1 MKRSTQHIKDYK
13 KREKSK
19 KRGKK
24 LITKKKRAKK
34 QMESFTRGKN
44 HSSPELIK
52 YDIKEREREYIT

>member
-1 MKRSTQHIKDYK
+1 MQRSTKHIKDYK

-19 KRGKK
+19 NRGNK
-24 LITKKKRAKK
+24 LITKKKRAKE
-34 QMESFTRGKN
+34 QRESFTRGKN